1 MSSYKNASKS
11 SQRTHRER
19 SQPQARAHLGL
30 LPKKK
35 DYKDRAEQFHKK
47 ERTLKALKRK
57 ALDKNP
63 DEFYFKMVRTKLK
76 NGVHQTEDGPPAYTE
91 EQIKLMHCQDIKY
104 INFKRSTEL
113 KKIER
118 LKASLH
124 LLDVPDKPPNKH
136 VVFVDTKKEA
146 ETFDAAKFLDT
157 HPDLVDRVYNRP
169 RMETLKSQTIH
180 NTLDDETL
188 AEIAAERGRRY
199 KELAKRIE
207 REKQLHIIAQKME
220 VKKQLMDKTSK
231 KTKVAKETKDS
242 AAVYK
247 WVAQRKR

>member
-1 MSSYKNASKS
+1 MH
-11 SQRTHRER
+11 SQ
-19 SQPQARAHLGL
+19 
-30 LPKKK
+30 
-35 DYKDRAEQFHKK
+35 D
-47 ERTLKALKRK
+47 
-57 ALDKNP
+57 
-63 DEFYFKMVRTKLK
+63 V
-76 NGVHQTEDGPPAYTE
+76 
-91 EQIKLMHCQDIKY
+91 KY

-136 VVFVDTKKEA
+136 TVFVDTKKEA

-169 RMETLKSQTIH
+169 RMDTLKSQTIQ
-180 NTLDDETL
+180 TLDDETL
-188 AEIAAERGRRY
+188 AEIASERGKRY

-220 VKKQLMDKTSK
+220 VKKQLMDKTTK
-231 KTKVAKETKDS
+231 KTQVAKETTDS

-247 WVAQRKR
+247 WMPQRKR